1 MFNLNKWWLGPDS
14 DSLSD
19 GFDSLFSV
27 KSSEIPAPSPAVESK
42 LFDLQSND
50 SRDYT
55 QQAKKENNSM
65 DSLFGTKI
73 TNNTSNHL
81 EAVKQRTKSMNII
94 VVEPKN
100 FEDSLEI
107 VKNLKQRNTVIVNL
121 QYLDNEASQRV
132 IDFVSGAAVAMDGSY
147 ERVGSGVFIFAPIN
161 CNVSSNH
168 GNDIYSELFNKTFAQ
183 A

>member
-107 VKNLKQRNTVIVNL
+107 VKNL
-121 QYLDNEASQRV
+121 
-132 IDFVSGAAVAMDGSY
+132 
-147 ERVGSGVFIFAPIN
+147 
-161 CNVSSNH
+161 
-168 GNDIYSELFNKTFAQ
+168 
-183 A
+183 